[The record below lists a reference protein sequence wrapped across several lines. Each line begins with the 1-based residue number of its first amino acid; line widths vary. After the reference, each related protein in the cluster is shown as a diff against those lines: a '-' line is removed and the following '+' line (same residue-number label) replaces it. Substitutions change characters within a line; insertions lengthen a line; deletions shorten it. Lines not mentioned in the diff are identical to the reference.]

1 MGIGIMVA
9 IIVSAAIAGIGV
21 EVMLIKSFFGDLKSK
36 FTQTL
41 IQDVAIRALS
51 DKTGINVKS
60 LIDNKPHPSDPSANE
75 GNLLQKGA
83 NTIAAVG
90 LKTLSTVGSLGEAGL
105 KKGFNVIDEKNGKNI
120 SRAAKF
126 YTTLGKEKAKHFVN
140 QTKDDIKETADLY
153 GDAFKQMVPEGVK
166 KTVRGAKTKINDG
179 KRWVNEKKKNI
190 DDIRKNVSDAM
201 QDTHFAKLSALGDE
215 FLDKSLIKTRK
226 KHSRIKPPSGK
237 DALPVELRDPNH
249 QIDQYV
255 ARSTQTFTNSV
266 QQLNNQNNLNNNLG
280 NLSDTERKDYM
291 EKMNRYK
298 QIAGSLKNQ
307 KDYAEYAKNAK
318 EFAKASR
325 EINSKYFAGDKKGAE
340 LANMMLEDI
349 VKRNPENLNS
359 DTLVRRTLD
368 FYTGYNSKTVR
379 QSLDKVRKDK
389 EKENQITGEEIGAE
403 FGKLVGHSKGKSDIA
418 KRLNEAAEEFGN
430 PKEFREKIFNDIAAE
445 MRGESTGNKAIT
457 YLGKENADKIKEK
470 LESKHVA
477 NVEAA
482 VDKARIEI
490 SKNYR
495 TEGKSNMEALKQVES
510 LENGAFDRDAYKKAL
525 EETIKSINSDNAR
538 NSNGNISESRVI
550 ENVQNVQNIQN
561 IQSIEANTTGS
572 SINQSE
578 PQVVQPTAQV
588 VQQTAQVVQP
598 TAQVEQTT
606 AQVEQPTAQVVQQT
620 AQVVQP
626 TAQVEQT
633 TTQVA
638 QSESQGNN
646 TQVESS
652 NHSAI
657 TNATVI
663 KNVTEVKT
671 TGSNSNQE
679 SISPETLQR
688 ISFESAVRAT
698 QPFQD
703 TVSDLKKLF
712 GAISG
717 GDSPEIA
724 GRKINEAITNIT
736 SGRNTEVT
744 ESMRE
749 LFSKV
754 GYGNPKLGAETLGK
768 TLNRLNT
775 TNIDYDSLADSIAE
789 DMFIANEG
797 TSQTT
802 KNSGTRKSTKS
813 GKSSRRSTA
822 RSRTAVPKNTNV
834 KPFKIPNQTDGTHDD
849 AA

>member
-588 VQQTAQVVQP
+588 
-598 TAQVEQTT
+598 
-606 AQVEQPTAQVVQQT
+606 
-620 AQVVQP
+620 
-626 TAQVEQT
+626 EQT

-775 TNIDYDSLADSIAE
+775 TNIDYDSLANSIAE